1 MDIGVYTIYPMVV
14 LFGMPKRV
22 IASGTVLSSGA
33 DGQGAVT
40 FEYDGMEATVL
51 YSKIADSSLPTEIQ
65 GEDGTLALNRINK
78 IERVT
83 YTPRKTNVAGGK
95 GDNPEPENITMP
107 TIKDEYYYEVAE
119 FIDLVLSGE
128 TRVCYQQSRQLT
140 YCNKVSRRN
149 TPPARCVFSGG

>member
-1 MDIGVYTIYPMVV
+1 MVV

-83 YTPRKTNVAGGK
+83 YTQRKTNVAGGK

-119 FIDLVLSGE
+119 FIDLVLSGKRE
-128 TRVCYQQSRQLT
+128 SAINSHGNSLTAIKLVDEIRRQLG
-140 YCNKVSRRN
+140 VVF
-149 TPPARCVFSGG
+149 PADEA